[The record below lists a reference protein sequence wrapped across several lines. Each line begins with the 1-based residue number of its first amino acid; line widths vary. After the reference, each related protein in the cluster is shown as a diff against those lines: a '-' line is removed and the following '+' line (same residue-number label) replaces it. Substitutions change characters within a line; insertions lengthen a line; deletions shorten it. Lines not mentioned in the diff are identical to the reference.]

1 MIYRVFYSTRIPSY
15 KNLKREK
22 NETVNKR
29 AIRMGEERNEVSK
42 GVEDR
47 FIWDM
52 KLC

>member
-1 MIYRVFYSTRIPSY
+1 MFLSTRVARY
-15 KNLKREK
+15 KNVKRGK

-29 AIRMGEERNEVSK
+29 AIRMSEKRNEVSK

-47 FIWDM
+47 FILDK